1 MLGSKDAAQEL
12 RVDALVTGTVDTPLY
27 RRLSGVPAD
36 GELDVPAPNAS
47 GRVAGAK
54 EVAAFV
60 AFLLSEEASFVTGAA
75 LAIDGG
81 ATAQ

>member
-1 MLGSKDAAQEL
+1 MSESIHAPHPVKQPNL
-12 RVDALVTGTVDTPLY
+12 TGKFPLTDY

-47 GRVAGAK
+47 GRVASAK

-60 AFLLSEEASFVTGAA
+60 AFLLSEEASLVTGAA